1 MERMKIFLIMPF
13 RAEFHDIHAA
23 IKQVVSESDHSLTR
37 IDDKVVGTHIAKT
50 NTKTITTEIQNAS
63 IIIAD
68 ISDSNPNVM
77 YELGLAQAFAKP
89 IITICQK
96 GEAIPFDMNR
106 FPILLYDRQQLQHTL
121 IRPLKSYFA
130 TKNFDQFIHSDRPE
144 TVKKKEEIKTVFISY
159 SHEDGDFLKRLS
171 VHLRPFEKN
180 GMIDLWVDTKIKV
193 GEKWKEKIKQALD
206 KSAIA
211 ILLISADFLASDF
224 IIDNEL
230 PPLLQAAEEK
240 GKLILPVI
248 LKPCRFTKDE
258 NLSKFQA
265 INDPKTPLSRMD
277 ENDREEV
284 YVKIADY
291 IDTLIKGKL

>member
-1 MERMKIFLIMPF
+1 MENLKIFIIIPF
-13 RAEFHDIHAA
+13 KAEFKDIHEA
-23 IKQVVSESDHSLTR
+23 IKQVVVTSGNTFRWVDDVA
-37 IDDKVVGTHIAKT
+37 ID
-50 NTKTITTEIQNAS
+50 NTSKEIEKTIKNAD

-68 ISDSNPNVM
+68 VSEANPNVM
-77 YELGLAQAFAKP
+77 YELGFAQSMQKP
-89 IITICQK
+89 VITICQK
-96 GEAIPFDMNR
+96 GESIPFDLNR
-106 FPILLYDRQQLQHTL
+106 FPILLYDRKQLQNTL
-121 IRPLKSYFA
+121 IRPLYSYFS
-130 TKNFDQFIHSDRPE
+130 TKNFGQFIHSDKIKV
-144 TVKKKEEIKTVFISY
+144 TKKKEEIKTVFISY
-159 SHEDGDFLKRLS
+159 SHEDISYLKRLS

-180 GMIDLWVDTKIKV
+180 ELIDLWVDTKIKV

-206 KSAIA
+206 KAALA

-224 IIDNEL
+224 IVDNEL

-248 LKPCRFTKDE
+248 LKPCRFTRDE

-265 INDPKTPLSRMD
+265 INDPKIPLSRMD

-291 IDTLIKGKL
+291 IDSMVKSKS